1 MSTPNV
7 RKNSGHAALQPAR
20 RADPDQM
27 THDEPEI
34 EATRMNQEAL
44 QDVGV
49 AAQMGAPHP
58 ARVVEMRKR
67 AFDPFAALAHQ
78 AAAASSPH
86 PATIAIHRRPGLG
99 ILRPITSPPVRLGH
113 VGPDTHGVQVD
124 QGLIAV
130 IPLIIDD
137 LFQRLPIVNV
147 GLRVF
152 DLLGRGDGGLDDRRG
167 VADIGTLQCHR
178 DNRAGLHVDGMLGF
192 VRQMRAAIFHLRDL
206 RIGIV
211 GVRPVCVR
219 GLLLPLPI
227 QSRQTLARGRLD
239 PRGLR
244 ETRQK
249 RLVALAGVPADD
261 AAHRRVRLERRGVNR
276 DGLALQTAGLDES
289 LLHPRKDGPVRLQID
304 QAPRARN
311 RRMIGRRLVHGQP
324 QKAADRQRV
333 RRAPRNPAFRVDAFE
348 VADQQQ
354 AEVAPGCQA
363 RSAHHGR
370 VEPVTQAF
378 DEPIEVV
385 PVEQRRQPRVERMA
399 RRGGQVRR
407 RDPQRRLIRLAR
419 SHSHARQC
427 STTDRLCRSLI
438 TPTFTTGC

>member
-1 MSTPNV
+1 MF
-7 RKNSGHAALQPAR
+7 
-20 RADPDQM
+20 
-27 THDEPEI
+27 E
-34 EATRMNQEAL
+34 
-44 QDVGV
+44 
-49 AAQMGAPHP
+49 
-58 ARVVEMRKR
+58 
-67 AFDPFAALAHQ
+67 
-78 AAAASSPH
+78 
-86 PATIAIHRRPGLG
+86 
-99 ILRPITSPPVRLGH
+99 
-113 VGPDTHGVQVD
+113 
-124 QGLIAV
+124 
-130 IPLIIDD
+130 
-137 LFQRLPIVNV
+137 
-147 GLRVF
+147 VF
-152 DLLGRGDGGLDDRRG
+152 FFRFR
-167 VADIGTLQCHR
+167 
-178 DNRAGLHVDGMLGF
+178 F
-192 VRQMRAAIFHLRDL
+192 
-206 RIGIV
+206 
-211 GVRPVCVR
+211 
-219 GLLLPLPI
+219 

-239 PRGLR
+239 PRGRR

-276 DGLALQTAGLDES
+276 DGLTRQPAGLDES

-311 RRMIGRRLVHGQP
+311 RRMIGWRLVHGQP
-324 QKAADRQRV
+324 QKAADRQRG
-333 RRAPRNPAFRVDAFE
+333 RRAPRHPAFRVDAFE

-438 TPTFTTGC
+438 TPTFTTGCYGLSALLTLVQVGLLAPPVFDAVSQGLALPDEVARLTHGGLLIMLPWTGAIGYRRFRQGLLIRSNLTRRVA